1 MEMCMCTAMKNISE
15 FEYIFTVP
23 FMKTR
28 QKKRYDNFPASG
40 EILPQIH

>member
-1 MEMCMCTAMKNISE
+1 MCMCSKMKTSLAL
-15 FEYIFTVP
+15 P

-28 QKKRYDNFPASG
+28 QKPCDNFPASG

>member
-1 MEMCMCTAMKNISE
+1 MCMCSKMKNSLEVECIL
-15 FEYIFTVP
+15 TLP

-28 QKKRYDNFPASG
+28 QKPCDNFPASG